1 LLAPQEKPLSVR
13 YGLGIPSLDAEGRL
27 ITAEFED
34 FFVVSGYIPNSGD
47 GLKRL
52 EERTQVWDPALA
64 KHLKVRNC
72 LLFLI
77 FLYCKAGK
85 HLKVSDGLQS
95 LRG

>member
-1 LLAPQEKPLSVR
+1 MLAPQEEPLSVR

-27 ITAEFED
+27 ITAEFGN

-64 KHLKVRNC
+64 KHLKVSSGYKC
-72 LLFLI
+72 
-77 FLYCKAGK
+77 
-85 HLKVSDGLQS
+85 
-95 LRG
+95 